1 MKEKSLSSHQQAA
14 QALRDARIHK
24 KPITRISETYGIEG
38 LEAAYAV
45 AEINTGLELSAGK
58 RISGKKVGLT
68 SKAVQQQLGVD
79 QPD

>member
-45 AEINTGLELSAGK
+45 AEINTSLELSAGK
-58 RISGKKVGLT
+58 RISGKKSCTHLKSSSAT
-68 SKAVQQQLGVD
+68 IRRRST
-79 QPD
+79 

>member
-38 LEAAYAV
+38 LEATYKEEDLV
-45 AEINTGLELSAGK
+45 QELSSFLADDEDDYQSFEFDAGVEEL
-58 RISGKKVGLT
+58 S
-68 SKAVQQQLGVD
+68 Q
-79 QPD
+79 